1 MRYFLHLAYD
11 GTRYHGWQVQPNT
24 LTVQQELD
32 RCLSQVLRQPV
43 FCLGSG
49 RTDTGVHAS
58 HQVAHFEAE
67 LPAALDIKTLLYRLN
82 RALPPD
88 IAAYALHPVPPQAHA
103 RFSADARTYEY
114 YVRQVPD
121 PFSVGRALYVDLAPD
136 VAAMNEA
143 AAHLLG
149 SRDFTAFSKVKGGEN
164 HYVCVVYAAGWHPMP
179 GGLVFRIRANR
190 FVRGMVR
197 LVVGT
202 LLSVGRGKITPAQFQ
217 QILWAQSRVDASGAA
232 PAQGLYLSR
241 VEYTPDVVPAEL
253 VPPGLPYFVAP
264 PQPLPCGGGALALL
278 SKI

>member
-1 MRYFLHLAYD
+1 VRYFLHLAYD

-67 LPAALDIKTLLYRLN
+67 LPETLDIKTLLYRLN

-121 PFSVGRALYVDLAPD
+121 PFSVGRALYLDLDLD
-136 VAAMNEA
+136 VASMNEA

-164 HYVCVVYAAGWHPMP
+164 HYVCVVYEAGWHQMP

-241 VEYTPDVVPAEL
+241 VEYTPDVVPADL
-253 VPPGLPYFVAP
+253 VPPGLPYFV
-264 PQPLPCGGGALALL
+264 GR
-278 SKI
+278 

>member
-11 GTRYHGWQVQPNT
+11 GSRYHGWQVQPNT

-43 FCLGSG
+43 FSLGSG

-58 HQVAHFEAE
+58 HQVAHFDAD
-67 LPAALDIKTLLYRLN
+67 LPTTLDFDTALYRVN
-82 RALPPD
+82 RALPSD
-88 IAAYALHPVPPQAHA
+88 IAAYAIHPVPAQAHA

-114 YVRQVPD
+114 YVRLVPD
-121 PFSVGRALYVDLAPD
+121 PFSVSRALYLDRAPD
-136 VAAMNEA
+136 LAAMNEA
-143 AAHLLG
+143 ASYLLG

-164 HYVCVVYAAGWHPMP
+164 HYVCVCYEAAWHPMP

-202 LLSVGRGKITPAQFQ
+202 LLAVGRGKLTPAQFRQ
-217 QILWAQSRVDASGAA
+217 VLLAQNRVDASGAA
-232 PAQGLYLSR
+232 PAHGLYLSR
-241 VEYTPDVVPAEL
+241 VEYMPDVVPPEL
-253 VPPGLPYFVAP
+253 VPPGLPYFV
-264 PQPLPCGGGALALL
+264 G
-278 SKI
+278 K